1 MFRACASE
9 SVDGPLTG
17 GIAVV
22 AQNRVAIV
30 TGAGKG
36 LGFACAEALLDA
48 GNMVVAADITPP
60 DRERFP
66 EGQRGRLLPYELDVT
81 DEKRAAEL
89 LDMLKATWG
98 PVGILVNNAGISPKK
113 DNGLS
118 RGLMEVDLA
127 EMEQVMRVNL
137 LSILRLCQ
145 LTAGHMKDLG
155 WGRIVNMTSMGARR
169 RGITGPSYTCS
180 KSALIGL
187 NRILAA
193 ELGPFGVTSNCV
205 APGRILTDMVLQAG
219 EEVNRAFAEQT
230 PLRRLGKPEEV
241 ASVVAFLCSEG
252 AGFVSGAIIDVNG
265 GIFMP

>member
-1 MFRACASE
+1 MKTQA
-9 SVDGPLTG
+9 
-17 GIAVV
+17 
-22 AQNRVAIV
+22 RVAIV

-36 LGFACAEALLDA
+36 LGFACAEALLNA
-48 GNMVVAADITPP
+48 GHRVVAADITPP
-60 DRERFP
+60 VKERFP
-66 EGQRGRLLPYELDVT
+66 KELHERLLPFTLDVT
-81 DEKRAAEL
+81 DENGAAAMIETVKV
-89 LDMLKATWG
+89 MWG
-98 PVGILVNNAGISPKK
+98 PVGILVNNAGVSPKK

-127 EMEQVMRVNL
+127 EMEYVMQVNL

-145 LTAGHMKDLG
+145 LVAGHMKSLN

-187 NRILAA
+187 NRILAS
-193 ELGPFGVTSNCV
+193 ELGPFGITSNCV
-205 APGRILTDMVLQAG
+205 APGRILTDMVAQAG
-219 EEVNRAFAEQT
+219 EAVNKTFAEQT
-230 PLRRLGKPEEV
+230 PLRRLGTPKEV

>member
-1 MFRACASE
+1 MH
-9 SVDGPLTG
+9 
-17 GIAVV
+17 
-22 AQNRVAIV
+22 AQNRIAIV

-36 LGFACAEALLDA
+36 LGFACAKALLDA
-48 GNMVVAADITPP
+48 GNIVVAVDVMPP
-60 DRERFP
+60 SRELFP
-66 EGQRGRLLPYELDVT
+66 EGQHGRIMPVTLDVT
-81 DEKRAAEL
+81 DDKGVAEL
-89 LDMLKATWG
+89 LDMVHRNKG

-113 DNGLS
+113 ADGLS
-118 RGLMEVDLA
+118 RSLMEVDIT
-127 EMEQVMRVNL
+127 EMGQVMQVNL
-137 LSILRLCQ
+137 FSILRLCQ
-145 LTAGHMKDLG
+145 LVADHMKSLN

-193 ELGPFGVTSNCV
+193 ELGPLGVTSNCV
-205 APGRILTDMVLQAG
+205 APGRILTDMVVQAG
-219 EEVNRAFAEQT
+219 DAVNKTFADQT

-252 AGFVSGAIIDVNG
+252 ASFVNGAIIDVNG

>member
-1 MFRACASE
+1 M
-9 SVDGPLTG
+9 G
-17 GIAVV
+17 
-22 AQNRVAIV
+22 AQSRVAVV

-36 LGFACAEALLDA
+36 LGLACTRALLEA
-48 GNMVVAADITPP
+48 GNMVAAADVAPP
-60 DRERFP
+60 DPAIFP
-66 EGQRGRLLPYELDVT
+66 EEQRGRLLPFELDVT

-89 LDMLKATWG
+89 LETVKRQWG

-127 EMEQVMRVNL
+127 EMERVMRVNL

-145 LTAGHMKDLG
+145 LVAGHMKSLS

-169 RGITGPSYTCS
+169 RGITGPSYVCS

-187 NRILAA
+187 NRVLAA
-193 ELGPFGVTSNCV
+193 ELGPFGIVSNCV

-219 EEVNRAFAEQT
+219 EEVNKAFADQT

-252 AGFVSGAIIDVNG
+252 AGFVNGAIIDVNG

>member
-1 MFRACASE
+1 
-9 SVDGPLTG
+9 
-17 GIAVV
+17 
-22 AQNRVAIV
+22 
-30 TGAGKG
+30 
-36 LGFACAEALLDA
+36 LLDA
-48 GNMVVAADITPP
+48 GNAVAAVDIAPP
-60 DRERFP
+60 AVELFP
-66 EGQRGRLLPYELDVT
+66 EEQRGHLMPVELDVT
-81 DEKRAAEL
+81 DERGAAAAL
-89 LDMLKATWG
+89 QTVRSAWG

-113 DNGLS
+113 ADGLS
-118 RGLMEVDLA
+118 RGLLEVDLA

-145 LTAGHMKDLG
+145 LVSDDMKGLK

-169 RGITGPSYTCS
+169 RGITGPSYVCS

-219 EEVNRAFAEQT
+219 DEVNNAFAAQT
-230 PLRRLGKPEEV
+230 PLRRLGTPEEV

-252 AGFVSGAIIDVNG
+252 ASFVSGAIIDVNG